1 MNMMEKFQE
10 GIERVLV
17 PLASKLNSQR
27 HICAVRDAFILSFP
41 LTMAGS
47 LMTLLNFVLLSP
59 DGFIAKL
66 LRLESIIPNL
76 ADYQQIFSPV
86 LKGSADIL
94 SILIVIFLTL
104 SIQSLKFSLSSLAS
118 FKIVILEFNINFLLL
133 FLEIIETKVFILL
146 VKELLLNSKYIVPKK
161 SSK

>member
-47 LMTLLNFVLLSP
+47 LMTLLNFV
-59 DGFIAKL
+59 
-66 LRLESIIPNL
+66 
-76 ADYQQIFSPV
+76 
-86 LKGSADIL
+86 
-94 SILIVIFLTL
+94 
-104 SIQSLKFSLSSLAS
+104 
-118 FKIVILEFNINFLLL
+118 
-133 FLEIIETKVFILL
+133 
-146 VKELLLNSKYIVPKK
+146 
-161 SSK
+161 

>member
-66 LRLESIIPNL
+66 L
-76 ADYQQIFSPV
+76 
-86 LKGSADIL
+86 
-94 SILIVIFLTL
+94 
-104 SIQSLKFSLSSLAS
+104 
-118 FKIVILEFNINFLLL
+118 KIRIN
-133 FLEIIETKVFILL
+133 
-146 VKELLLNSKYIVPKK
+146 NS
-161 SSK
+161 

>member
-47 LMTLLNFVLLSP
+47 LMTLLNFVLLS
-59 DGFIAKL
+59 
-66 LRLESIIPNL
+66 
-76 ADYQQIFSPV
+76 QIGRAHV
-86 LKGSADIL
+86 
-94 SILIVIFLTL
+94 
-104 SIQSLKFSLSSLAS
+104 
-118 FKIVILEFNINFLLL
+118 
-133 FLEIIETKVFILL
+133 
-146 VKELLLNSKYIVPKK
+146 
-161 SSK
+161 

>member
-1 MNMMEKFQE
+1 MNMMEKFQS

-59 DGFIAKL
+59 MW
-66 LRLESIIPNL
+66 
-76 ADYQQIFSPV
+76 
-86 LKGSADIL
+86 
-94 SILIVIFLTL
+94 
-104 SIQSLKFSLSSLAS
+104 IQRRIHFW
-118 FKIVILEFNINFLLL
+118 
-133 FLEIIETKVFILL
+133 
-146 VKELLLNSKYIVPKK
+146 
-161 SSK
+161 